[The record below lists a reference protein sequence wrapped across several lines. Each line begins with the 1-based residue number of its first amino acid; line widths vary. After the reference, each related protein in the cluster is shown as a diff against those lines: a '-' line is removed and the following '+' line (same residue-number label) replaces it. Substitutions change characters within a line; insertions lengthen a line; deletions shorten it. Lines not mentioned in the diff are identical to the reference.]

1 MLLLFIRALILPL
14 RLLQDLEGYRGSVL
28 LVEVLSPVEIVIVE
42 VEGFG
47 SIASSVVTFPTSLVG
62 EDSVGEGNFLK
73 LGIGGFF

>member
-1 MLLLFIRALILPL
+1 MLLFIRALILPL

-47 SIASSVVTFPTSLVG
+47 SFASSVVTFPTSLVG